1 MNRPKGV
8 AAIAIY
14 YSGSAVLFVPLLLLL
29 FRKDI
34 DLFSQAEILFI
45 SPVLIVLSVG
55 LWKMKNWARVSAALL
70 TALGLVVSVVSKV
83 LLHRSLYEFDTWTL
97 IWTLAGDLVGFL
109 LNLSIIVY
117 LLSSGVRRAFLSS
130 SGNT

>member
-1 MNRPKGV
+1 MKRPKGV

-14 YSGSAVLFVPLLLLL
+14 YLVSAVVLAPLLLLSTH
-29 FRKDI
+29 R
-34 DLFSQAEILFI
+34 DLDVLSEALVLFI

-70 TALGLVVSVVSKV
+70 TALGLVVSVVSQV
-83 LLHRSLYEFDTWTL
+83 LHKSLYEFDTWTL
-97 IWTLAGDLVGFL
+97 IWTVAGDLVAFL

-117 LLSSGVRRAFLSS
+117 LLSSGVRRAFLTA
-130 SGNT
+130 SGA